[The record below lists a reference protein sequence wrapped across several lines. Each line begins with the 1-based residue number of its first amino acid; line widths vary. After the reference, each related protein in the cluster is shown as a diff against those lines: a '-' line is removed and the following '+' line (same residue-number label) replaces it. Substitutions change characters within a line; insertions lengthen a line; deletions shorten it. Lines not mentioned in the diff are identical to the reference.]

1 MCLCQTGLL
10 LRQIFFFLNNKI
22 KGCFLVEVGSRT
34 DGSQRAFGKMALTEG
49 LVGPA
54 HAKGGNAKVLL
65 PRPASPE
72 HRTTVVS
79 GFGTEQF
86 CSYLG
91 PAETVATLF
100 F

>member
-1 MCLCQTGLL
+1 MCLCQTGL
-10 LRQIFFFLNNKI
+10 
-22 KGCFLVEVGSRT
+22 CFLVEVGSRT

-91 PAETVATLF
+91 PAETIATLF